1 MIPSNK
7 SCMATFSST
16 EVYFMNPMTGSVD
29 TKSNWECENLLEDCK
44 KYLIE
49 VTLIDG
55 EWIEK

>member
-1 MIPSNK
+1 
-7 SCMATFSST
+7 MATFSST